1 MREILKTLKRMLGC
15 AFHENKRIFVFFGIY
30 TLFGGFYPLLGVY
43 LPKLVLEELSGG
55 GSPEQLVKL
64 LLLYFLTAGVIG
76 AAAAATANI
85 AYGDIGRLRM
95 DALGNMG
102 KKLLTMEYKNVE
114 DAKFYEEN
122 ERAMSACESNNN
134 GLEGIYQ
141 KLYGMGAGLVT
152 MLVLIFLIGQLS
164 LWLLTALVLHVGI
177 SVFTGY
183 QIQKYQYSMKAELA
197 HQERKKE
204 YYSRTAH
211 DFSYGKDIRIYNF
224 RDGILDNYNREI
236 LVYRKLI
243 AKLKTREWAWGL
255 LELFFFFLS
264 QAAIYGI
271 LIYRAFHGMSI
282 ADFTMYYSAA
292 ISLSQMMMLFGENIN
307 FVMTEARY
315 VKDFYEFIDRDMM
328 GESGKKKRIEGET
341 LEIEFQD
348 VSFHY
353 PRTQKEVF
361 RHLNFKIH
369 KGEKLAIVGVNGAG
383 KSTLVKLMTGLYQP
397 TEGKILI
404 NGTDSREFDKKE
416 LYQMFS
422 VVFQEVNVLAYTI
435 GENVACC
442 SEGMDRERVWDCLER
457 VGLGEKVKGFE
468 KGLDQMLLKVIDEE
482 GTELSGGES
491 QKLCIARALY
501 ENSNM
506 VIMDEPTAALDAL
519 AEAEIYENFNCLV
532 ENKTAVYISHRLA
545 STKFCDKIALFD
557 GEGLKEYGN
566 HEELMKKQGIY
577 YDMFVTQG
585 KYYNTEKKEAPE
597 YELC

>member
-152 MLVLIFLIGQLS
+152 MLMLIFLIGQLS
-164 LWLLTALVLHVGI
+164 LWLLAALVLHVGI

-204 YYSRTAH
+204 YYSRTSH

-224 RDGILDNYNREI
+224 RDRILDNYNREI